1 MFLSSGV
8 ETIGTTPRVVFMADI
23 VGKSSLR
30 PPLSARLARTA
41 QHNCA
46 MGAQLMYYKC
56 ADGNTEQ
63 GWQESTEQ
71 CLLVQAVLGNSA

>member
-1 MFLSSGV
+1 M
-8 ETIGTTPRVVFMADI
+8 ETIGTKPRVVFIADI

-30 PPLSARLARTA
+30 PPLSARLARTV
-41 QHNCA
+41 QHNHS
-46 MGAQLMYYKC
+46 MGAQLTYYKC